1 MFERFDQPARQV
13 VVRGQEE
20 ARRLRHDYIGTE
32 HLLLG
37 LLADDAAGRAL
48 RGLGVTTEHVRGEVA
63 KIIGWGSTESSG
75 QIPFTPRAKKVLEL
89 GLREALVL
97 SSNHIGPEHVLLG
110 LVRENGG
117 VASRILFDR
126 GVTPRRVAESVLAA
140 LPDVPQGHVDAFS
153 DGAPEARSPGL
164 TTLPSMGTLES
175 FRGTSLLPALV
186 TALVAA
192 LGVGILIGW
201 LIWG

>member
-13 VVRGQEE
+13 VVRAQEE

-37 LLADDAAGRAL
+37 LLADAAAGRAL
-48 RGLGVTTEHVRGEVA
+48 CELGVTSKHVRGEVA

-97 SSNHIGPEHVLLG
+97 SSNHIGPEHLFLG

-117 VASRILFDR
+117 VASRILFDC
-126 GVTPRRVAESVLAA
+126 GVTPRRVADSVLAA
-140 LPDVPQGHVDAFS
+140 LPDVPRGHADAFS
-153 DGAPEARSPGL
+153 DGPPEASSRGV
-164 TTLPSMGTLES
+164 TALPSMATLGR
-175 FRGTSLLPALV
+175 FRETSPLPAV
-186 TALVAA
+186 IAA
-192 LGVGILIGW
+192 LIAAVAVGILIGW

>member
-1 MFERFDQPARQV
+1 MFERFDQPGRQV
-13 VVRGQEE
+13 VVRAQEE

-37 LLADDAAGRAL
+37 LLADDVAGRAL
-48 RGLGVTTEHVRGEVA
+48 RGLGVTTEHVRADVA

-89 GLREALVL
+89 GLRESLVL

-140 LPDVPQGHVDAFS
+140 LPDVPKGHVDAFS
-153 DGAPEARSPGL
+153 DGAPEAR
-164 TTLPSMGTLES
+164 TTLTSMGTLES
-175 FRGTSLLPALV
+175 FRETSLLPALAA
-186 TALVAA
+186 ALVAA
-192 LGVGILIGW
+192 VGVGILIGW